1 MGAMLAELI
10 SLAAST
16 TSPTPSP
23 DNITSYL
30 PSRHDLFKI
39 AVAILII
46 VVSYLL
52 ARLVRLLAGK
62 ELRRVKADPQVTLL
76 VVRIAFLG
84 TLLIGIIAAF
94 TDLFGSPAL
103 VFGGFGFLALAFSLA
118 FQDILK
124 NFIAGIF
131 LLLERPFR
139 IGDEITADNHT
150 GVGENVEVRTTTLR
164 TEDGEEVLIPN
175 SLVYTSTIVNRTRFP
190 ARQFTIATRLPDSI
204 PLDGLADRVRD
215 RVKSLKEV
223 LSDPPPVTALVPA
236 PDGSVTI
243 EVRYWLEYRQH
254 DPISVRTAVSQQ
266 VHESIRARG

>member
-1 MGAMLAELI
+1 MGAMLAWLWAQNASPGAKLLYGVVI
-10 SLAAST
+10 ILAG
-16 TSPTPSP
+16 
-23 DNITSYL
+23 
-30 PSRHDLFKI
+30 
-39 AVAILII
+39 V
-46 VVSYLL
+46 LL
-52 ARLVRLLAGK
+52 ARFARGL
-62 ELRRVKADPQVTLL
+62 LRRQLERARVDVQVRVL
-76 VVRIAFLG
+76 VGRLVSISIILVG
-84 TLLIGIIAAF
+84 GIGAF
-94 TDLFGSPAL
+94 TIWFGSPSL
-103 VFGGFGFLALAFSLA
+103 VFGGFGVFALAFSLA

-150 GVGENVEVRTTTLR
+150 GVVENVEMRTTTLR

-215 RVKSLKEV
+215 RVKSLKDV

>member
-1 MGAMLAELI
+1 MPDAIGRFWNEHAGDTAVHFLEGFLLFLAI
-10 SLAAST
+10 VVAASWA
-16 TSPTPSP
+16 
-23 DNITSYL
+23 
-30 PSRHDLFKI
+30 RRFARREFKR
-39 AVAILII
+39 ADV
-46 VVSYLL
+46 
-52 ARLVRLLAGK
+52 
-62 ELRRVKADPQVTLL
+62 DPQVAVLAVRLIYLGSLL
-76 VVRIAFLG
+76 LALIAFFS
-84 TLLIGIIAAF
+84 IALSNA
-94 TDLFGSPAL
+94 AL
-103 VFGGFGFLALAFSLA
+103 VFGGFGIFALAFSLA

-150 GVGENVEVRTTTLR
+150 GVVENVEMRTTTLR

-190 ARQFTIATRLPDSI
+190 ARQFTITTKVTETI
-204 PLDGLADRVRD
+204 PLDGLADRVRE
-215 RVKSLKEV
+215 RVRSLKEV

-236 PDGSVTI
+236 ADGSVTL

-266 VHESIRARG
+266 VHETIRARG